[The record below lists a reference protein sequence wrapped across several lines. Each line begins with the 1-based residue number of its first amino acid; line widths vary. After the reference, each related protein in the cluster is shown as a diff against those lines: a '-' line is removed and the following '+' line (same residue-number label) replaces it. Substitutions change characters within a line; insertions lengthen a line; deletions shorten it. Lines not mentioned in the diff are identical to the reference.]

1 MAFDPNG
8 LFSVAT
14 GGAYPYSGL
23 TTRRAKLWHYISNDS
38 LATIAG
44 ANYFAAAAP
53 NMNKGDIIFVS
64 AAAGGTLAVRT
75 YGVATSDNVSAITL
89 IKDDIA

>member
-1 MAFDPNG
+1 MAFDANG
-8 LFSVAT
+8 LVSIAT
-14 GGAYPYSGL
+14 GGAYPHTGL
-23 TTRRAKLWHYISNDS
+23 TTRRAKIWHYASNDS

-53 NMNKGDIIFVS
+53 NINKGDLILVS
-64 AAAGGTLAVRT
+64 AVMGGTLAVRT

-89 IKDDIA
+89 IKDDTA

>member
-1 MAFDPNG
+1 MAFDANG
-8 LFSVAT
+8 LLSLGT
-14 GGAYPYSGL
+14 GGSYPSSNN
-23 TTRRAKLWHYISNDS
+23 TQRRSKIWHYISNDS

-44 ANYFAAAAP
+44 ANYFAAVA
-53 NMNKGDIIFVS
+53 NLMQKGDIVLVS

-75 YGVATSDNVSAITL
+75 YGVATSDGVSAITL

>member
-1 MAFDPNG
+1 MPFDASG
-8 LFSVAT
+8 LLSFGT
-14 GGAYPYSGL
+14 GGGYPYSAS
-23 TTRRAKLWHYISNDS
+23 TKPRSKLWHYISNDS

-44 ANYFAAAAP
+44 ANYFASAAP
-53 NMNKGDIIFVS
+53 QMNKGDIIIVS

-89 IKDDIA
+89 IKDDTA